1 MGSLTFKNDFSEL
14 GSQRSPMRFG
24 HFPHAL
30 ESEIIFRHRFRRMCS
45 AKSLLCMTTVNPG
58 RGESCMVCRRMIM
71 KQAFGGVQDLMFL
84 KSRLAEFLDHVFEV
98 ARIGFV

>member
-1 MGSLTFKNDFSEL
+1 
-14 GSQRSPMRFG
+14 MRFG
-24 HFPHAL
+24 HFCHAL

-58 RGESCMVCRRMIM
+58 RGESCLVCRQMIM

-84 KSRLAEFLDHVFEV
+84 KSRLAKFLDQIFEV
-98 ARIGFV
+98 ARIGLV